1 MVFSLVY
8 FVGRMR
14 WKSLWIPGKWVERR
28 GRFEPPGTLILNYAC
43 NVGKCASELYFVQA
57 GGGIIVMEYRSLSKR
72 I

>member
-14 WKSLWIPGKWVERR
+14 WKSSWIPGKWVERR

-43 NVGKCASELYFVQA
+43 NVGKCVSELYFV
-57 GGGIIVMEYRSLSKR
+57 
-72 I
+72 